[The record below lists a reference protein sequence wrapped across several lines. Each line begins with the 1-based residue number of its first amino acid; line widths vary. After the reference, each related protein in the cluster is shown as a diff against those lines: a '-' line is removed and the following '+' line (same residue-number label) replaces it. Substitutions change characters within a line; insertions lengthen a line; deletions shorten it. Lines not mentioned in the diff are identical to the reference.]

1 MSMSNGH
8 NRRKAALD
16 IRREAAEL
24 AFHRAHPNQ
33 SSNGDENR
41 FANYIG
47 NYTKGLPHNSTTGE
61 VDPPAAYQALLESL
75 RSEVDD
81 DFQMVPVPSGLSKRR
96 KLVNPRAGL
105 AFDLEGADS
114 AAVAMPPAPAVD
126 SAQAAGEAVEL
137 YWMALLRDVPFT
149 DYATHALAQDAVADL
164 NNLSDFRGPKIGDQV
179 TAQTLFRGATPGEL
193 IGPYISQFLLLDI
206 PFGTLTVGQR
216 QTTVKEK
223 TDWMTSWGAW
233 LAVQNGEDTSGTDQ
247 FDDTPRYIRNGRD
260 LATYV
265 HFDALYEAYLNACLI
280 LLAAKAPFDVGMPYR
295 NSQRQEGFGTFGGP
309 HILSLVT
316 EVATRALK
324 AVWRQKW
331 QVHRRL
337 RPEAYGGL
345 VHRVMMDN
353 APYPVHTDVSNSQV
367 LAKIESEFSSY
378 LLPMAFPEGSP
389 MHPAYGAGHAT
400 VAGACTTVLKAWFDE
415 AFPITQLTLPIRPG
429 QLGPALGNPKVPDA
443 PGTGLIDYAGADK
456 DQLTVGGEL
465 NKVAANVAIGRNH
478 AGVHW
483 YTDYSESLRL
493 GEEIAIGIL
502 EEQALTYR
510 EGGTFTLTPFRRH
523 PGGHLRPHENPGS
536 RHLRPRSPDRG
547 PEAFFR
553 STTLETQL

>member
-1 MSMSNGH
+1 MSNGH
-8 NRRKAALD
+8 SRRKAASD
-16 IRREAAEL
+16 IRREAADL
-24 AFHRAHPNQ
+24 AFNRLHPEQ
-33 SSNGDENR
+33 SSNSDENR
-41 FANYIG
+41 FPNYIG
-47 NYTKGLPHNSTTGE
+47 NFTKGLPHSSTTGE
-61 VDPPAAYQALLESL
+61 VDPPAYQALLEAL
-75 RSEVDD
+75 RASPDD
-81 DFQMVPVPSGLSKRR
+81 DFQTVPLPTGVTKLR

-105 AFDLEGADS
+105 AFDLEGPDS

-137 YWMALLRDVPFT
+137 YWMALLRDVPFV
-149 DYATHALAQDAVADL
+149 DYATDSLAISAVADL
-164 NNLSDFRGPKIGDQV
+164 NNLSDFPGPKTGGQV
-179 TAQTLFRGATPGEL
+179 TAQTLFRGASPGEL
-193 IGPYISQFLLLDI
+193 VGPYVSQFLLLDI
-206 PFGTLTVGQR
+206 PYGSLTISQR
-216 QTTVKEK
+216 QTTAQANA
-223 TDWMTSWGAW
+223 DYMTSWGAW

-247 FDDTPRYIRNGRD
+247 FDMTMPRYIRNGRD
-260 LATYV
+260 LSTYV

-280 LLAAKAPFDVGMPYR
+280 LLGAKAPFDVGMPYR
-295 NSQRQEGFGTFGGP
+295 SSQRQEGFGTFGGP

-331 QVHRRL
+331 HVHRRL

-353 APYPVHTDVSNSQV
+353 ASYPVHADVLNSQALV
-367 LAKIESEFSSY
+367 EVENKFSSY

-389 MHPAYGAGHAT
+389 IHPAYGAGHAT

-415 AFPITQLTLPIRPG
+415 SFPIADLTLPTKPG
-429 QLGPALGNPKVPDA
+429 QLGPKLGNPKVPDA
-443 PGTGLIDYAGADK
+443 IGASLIDYTGADK

-465 NKVAANVAIGRNH
+465 NKVAANIAIGRNH

-483 YTDYSESLRL
+483 YTDYSESFAL

-510 EGGTFTLTPFRRH
+510 EGGSFTLTRFD
-523 PGGHLRPHENPGS
+523 G
-536 RHLRPRSPDRG
+536 
-547 PEAFFR
+547 
-553 STTLETQL
+553 TQVVI